1 LITNYDDEIDFSRYD
16 RTYDATQDADAPL
29 PGGGR
34 MNRTV
39 IVVDRELPTGL
50 AANAAAV
57 VALSLGAALPDLPGG
72 DFVDAT
78 GETHRGLIP
87 FGLPV
92 LGARPVEMARLRREA
107 VAHRDLIV
115 VDFPALGHTTND
127 YQEFQRRVA
136 GSPADDMRYAG
147 IGLHGPLALV
157 RELTRRLSLLRD
169 GGRRIADPV

>member
-1 LITNYDDEIDFSRYD
+1 MT
-16 RTYDATQDADAPL
+16 
-29 PGGGR
+29 
-34 MNRTV
+34 RTV

-57 VALSLGAALPDLPGG
+57 VALSLGAALPHLPGG
-72 DFVDAT
+72 DFTDAA

-92 LGARPVEMARLRREA
+92 LGARPSEMARLRREA
-107 VAHRDLIV
+107 GEHRDVVV

-127 YQEFQRRVA
+127 YEEFQQRVA
-136 GSPADDMRYAG
+136 GSPAEELLYAG
-147 IGLHGPLALV
+147 IGLHGPFPVV

-169 GGRRIADPV
+169 GARRDPEPV